1 MRMISGKKAAELSA
15 MYPSSA
21 FFSDPSIHMEYA
33 SWKKG
38 EILVSAFD
46 MPKYLIFL
54 FSGTVKISAYR
65 DDGSEFVLPT
75 EENIVIGDIQLMTGK
90 PSPFYAEAVTDLACG
105 IVDIERYG
113 ERLKNDVMFLR
124 GTLSMMS
131 ERMEMMLRPGIDPE
145 SAEER
150 VLSYIGNICRGR
162 MENITHASQ
171 ALHLSRRHV
180 HRILSSLVD
189 RGLIIHDEYG
199 IYRFPDSI

>member
-75 EENIVIGDIQLMTGK
+75 EENIVIGDIQLMTEEEVCK
-90 PSPFYAEAVTDLACG
+90 RYNADSKAEMIDMLNEEIAFWENEAEAFEEDEEEYDEWDAHG
-105 IVDIERYG
+105 FANEADYIRWRY
-113 ERLKNDVMFLR
+113 L
-124 GTLSMMS
+124 
-131 ERMEMMLRPGIDPE
+131 
-145 SAEER
+145 
-150 VLSYIGNICRGR
+150 
-162 MENITHASQ
+162 
-171 ALHLSRRHV
+171 
-180 HRILSSLVD
+180 
-189 RGLIIHDEYG
+189 
-199 IYRFPDSI
+199 

>member
-1 MRMISGKKAAELSA
+1 MRMISGRKAAELREI
-15 MYPSSA
+15 YPSSA

-46 MPKYLIFL
+46 MPRYLIFL

-65 DDGSEFVLPT
+65 EDGSEFVLPT
-75 EENIVIGDIQLMTGK
+75 EEEIVIGDIQLMTGK
-90 PSPFYAEAVTDLACG
+90 PSPLYAEALTDLTCG

-113 ERLKNDVMFLR
+113 DRLKNDVMFLR
-124 GTLSMMS
+124 GTLLMVS
-131 ERMEMMLRPGIDPE
+131 ERMEMMLRPGIDSE
-145 SAEER
+145 SAEDR
-150 VLSYIGNICRGR
+150 VLSYIGNICSGR
-162 MENITHASQ
+162 LDNITHASQ

-189 RGLIIHDEYG
+189 KGLIIHDGYG
-199 IYRFPDSI
+199 IYRFPESI

>member
-65 DDGSEFVLPT
+65 DDGSEFVLINT
-75 EENIVIGDIQLMTGK
+75 QQVFNMICGKRCCEFFCQLTCRHMSINLLFLTGELC
-90 PSPFYAEAVTDLACG
+90 SG
-105 IVDIERYG
+105 
-113 ERLKNDVMFLR
+113 M
-124 GTLSMMS
+124 
-131 ERMEMMLRPGIDPE
+131 
-145 SAEER
+145 
-150 VLSYIGNICRGR
+150 
-162 MENITHASQ
+162 
-171 ALHLSRRHV
+171 
-180 HRILSSLVD
+180 
-189 RGLIIHDEYG
+189 
-199 IYRFPDSI
+199 

>member
-75 EENIVIGDIQLMTGK
+75 VHPRLSTSQGAMCTVFSHPLWTGDSSSTMSMGYTGSLI
-90 PSPFYAEAVTDLACG
+90 PYDTISP
-105 IVDIERYG
+105 
-113 ERLKNDVMFLR
+113 
-124 GTLSMMS
+124 
-131 ERMEMMLRPGIDPE
+131 
-145 SAEER
+145 
-150 VLSYIGNICRGR
+150 
-162 MENITHASQ
+162 
-171 ALHLSRRHV
+171 
-180 HRILSSLVD
+180 
-189 RGLIIHDEYG
+189 
-199 IYRFPDSI
+199 